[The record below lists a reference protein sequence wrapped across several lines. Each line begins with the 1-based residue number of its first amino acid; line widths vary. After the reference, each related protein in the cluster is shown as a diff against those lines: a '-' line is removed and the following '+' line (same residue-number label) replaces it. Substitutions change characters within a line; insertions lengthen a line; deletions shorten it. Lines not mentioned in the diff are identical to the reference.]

1 MRRHTSG
8 LKVLVLASVITL
20 VGLSACSSDSSKTT
34 STTASH
40 PVETTAAS
48 AADTTP
54 DTSPNGTVDDSN
66 SPDLTAPPIDGQ
78 GICDLV
84 TADTVGTALGIT
96 IDHVVASTADTPQC
110 AYVFKDSTGANDNV
124 TVAVE
129 RPEEDMAGNSGD
141 AGFDYVA
148 RVNRTISAGGDTTE
162 TQVDAGDKAVLFA
175 GSSLSLAVIKVAG
188 RIVAI
193 VIPPSTGATS
203 AEKSTPLV
211 VAVADA
217 FANA

>member
-34 STTASH
+34 STTAPH
-40 PVETTAAS
+40 TVETTAAS
-48 AADTTP
+48 AA

-188 RIVAI
+188 RIVAV

-217 FANA
+217 FAKA